1 MKRLLLI
8 VWMFLS
14 VLVAHAAERPVLNVY
29 IVSKDPGD
37 GLHQADFPAFPKLGY
52 IGEKP
57 DLTISQ
63 LEGVSFGIGP
73 GLPKPDG
80 GHTKPTEDRRS
91 LALRLTAK
99 DAEQLNKLTAA
110 HVGARLLLLL
120 NDEPLVAPEI
130 RTPSVGQAMYLN
142 NLPRSVDTPKVK
154 TKLETLVQK
163 QVRRNVPAPPKS
175 SA

>member
-1 MKRLLLI
+1 MKRALLI
-8 VWMFLS
+8 IWMFLAA
-14 VLVAHAAERPVLNVY
+14 LVAPAAERPVLNIY

-63 LEGVSFGIGP
+63 LEAVSFGIGRSF
-73 GLPKPDG
+73 PKPDG
-80 GHTKPTEDRRS
+80 GHTKPTVDRRS
-91 LALRLTAK
+91 LELRLTAK

-130 RTPSVGQAMYLN
+130 RTPSVGQAMSVN
-142 NLPRSVDTPKVK
+142 NLPRDVDTPKVK

-163 QVRRNVPAPPKS
+163 QVQPSATAAPKP

>member
-1 MKRLLLI
+1 MKRVLLI

-14 VLVAHAAERPVLNVY
+14 ALVAHAAERPMLNVY

-73 GLPKPDG
+73 SLPKPDG
-80 GHTKPTEDRRS
+80 GHAKPTEDRRS

-110 HVGARLLLLL
+110 HIGARLLLLL
-120 NDEPLVAPEI
+120 NNEPLVAPEI

-142 NLPRSVDTPKVK
+142 NLPRGVDTPKVK

-163 QVRRNVPAPPKS
+163 QAQPSATATPKP